1 VFAAGARFEEGW
13 ENLRKCWEI
22 ALPPFSLLMC
32 RKNIKKNINVELF
45 RGICGKKKAN

>member
-1 VFAAGARFEEGW
+1 
-13 ENLRKCWEI
+13 
-22 ALPPFSLLMC
+22 MC